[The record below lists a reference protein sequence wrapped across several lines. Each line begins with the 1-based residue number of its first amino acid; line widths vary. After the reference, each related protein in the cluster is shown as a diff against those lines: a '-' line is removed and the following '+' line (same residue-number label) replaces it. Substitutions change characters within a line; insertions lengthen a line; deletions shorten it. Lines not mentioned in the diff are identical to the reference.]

1 MKREEA
7 IAILREIV
15 ANRVLRLNWVS
26 LENRKPD
33 CYELHIKP
41 EIANADCLKP
51 IVEKHNL
58 ALREVNGL
66 LIIYG
71 EYEKA

>member
-26 LENRKPD
+26 LENGKSD
-33 CYELHIKP
+33 CYELYIKP
-41 EIANADCLKP
+41 EIANSGCLKP

-58 ALREVNGL
+58 ALKEVNGL